1 MGQSPL
7 ELNFDSKNTVVSP
20 RPGTSDVAT
29 LTEVGHKSLPPRKP
43 PRAFFKSQITRSLD
57 SPHTHFEF
65 DTILEHESQLEES
78 DEVDYGSKIFE
89 EKNSFISPCKLAP
102 PGSLS
107 PSSPCSSQGRQ
118 QASEF
123 VNDEYYIDES
133 LPSSLSIEGTTTQS
147 QGELSRQLEQAN
159 SVIALFQ
166 VFLMYISLGSVG
178 TNFILLV
185 FLLLRT
191 WVYRLHVSVSVE
203 KKNLFIIFILH

>member
-1 MGQSPL
+1 MS
-7 ELNFDSKNTVVSP
+7 V
-20 RPGTSDVAT
+20 
-29 LTEVGHKSLPPRKP
+29 PPRKP
-43 PRAFFKSQITRSLD
+43 PRAFYKSQLTKSLD

-65 DTILEHESQLEES
+65 DTILEHETHEFEES
-78 DEVDYGSKIFE
+78 DEVDFAGKLLEATDSKTSMVIT
-89 EKNSFISPCKLAP
+89 SPLNYPSKTLIP

-118 QASEF
+118 QTVEF

-166 VFLMYISLGSVG
+166 VFP
-178 TNFILLV
+178 
-185 FLLLRT
+185 
-191 WVYRLHVSVSVE
+191 E
-203 KKNLFIIFILH
+203 